1 MELGE
6 DGKYYL
12 DLAHKKELDGDLVKK
27 IIINLTENKKT
38 NIHIEQIEGK
48 NYYFE
53 QQAART
59 YIYTEPNNK
68 TEISNSPIE
77 IEFKTKNKTEK
88 RYIFSLSQY
97 KQTLQYFGF
106 SFPWS
111 NDLVLS
117 ESNLEILIYHNSI
130 LINQEIIIEEAGI
143 FEKDIFNENENENKT
158 SQDISN
164 NIKKLEDLSIYI
176 EYYIKNNLDIIKY
189 EEKDFINEN
198 DYKISSSSEFI
209 IFDLWARMNF
219 ITHLEDNIQKEY
231 FFTGPYSIGKTFTL
245 LLLANYNIKNKRKA
259 YFNLET
265 LKTNKNYFEIIA
277 YETRHLFDTKET
289 WKKLFISIQE
299 NDIKEPLSIINYL
312 IKEFSQKKDK
322 KYFFI
327 LDQIKFKSLDEDDI
341 EYQKIKTIR
350 ESIKNSENCI
360 LIGCC
365 SINYKGVKDLLFAQW
380 FSIKFDKTKDI
391 YLNYIY
397 SFKKTKNDYDDNK
410 YLKMLGNLYR
420 YINIKNVLNKK
431 ILNILTK
438 KIKEKIEKFYNK
450 DKLLSLSDL
459 DKIEVNKSFNDN
471 NGFKLFLEK
480 IPFKYFI
487 IYIKNHCIDF
497 AYPLVKKAI
506 KELIDSYEIENFKG
520 NNEAER
526 GWNFERKVID
536 KIKTSHV
543 FGKYYIDNYVEIPTI
558 YRKYKIKD
566 ELFSNSENTLF
577 YFTFMNARRYDCA
590 IYLYDLKA
598 LILNKISIK
607 KTRKQLQKYSKEN
620 INKDLNDIQKFLKIN
635 NIEVKKY
642 YILFILD
649 EDNYTQKENYEL
661 IESFYLKYCL
671 FNYKKNIFTTAVE
684 NFNSINYLNK
694 GELDINIEDGKLY
707 EFGIYNN
714 SFIYDNDL
722 NEIKSFKFYSEK
734 GMTLKDFLE
743 QIFGEDNYERFH
755 EVFKYNEDKYY
766 LIKTT
771 TLFEKEYRII
781 GTELF
786 DAKSTVFLNLSGGVL
801 YIGIGKN
808 NEEKIKFSFMTLDHF
823 TFFNQVDNN
832 IKIPFMTG
840 FLFKSTEITQFYK

>member
-1 MELGE
+1 M
-6 DGKYYL
+6 
-12 DLAHKKELDGDLVKK
+12 
-27 IIINLTENKKT
+27 
-38 NIHIEQIEGK
+38 
-48 NYYFE
+48 
-53 QQAART
+53 
-59 YIYTEPNNK
+59 
-68 TEISNSPIE
+68 
-77 IEFKTKNKTEK
+77 
-88 RYIFSLSQY
+88 
-97 KQTLQYFGF
+97 
-106 SFPWS
+106 
-111 NDLVLS
+111 
-117 ESNLEILIYHNSI
+117 
-130 LINQEIIIEEAGI
+130 
-143 FEKDIFNENENENKT
+143 
-158 SQDISN
+158 
-164 NIKKLEDLSIYI
+164 
-176 EYYIKNNLDIIKY
+176 
-189 EEKDFINEN
+189 
-198 DYKISSSSEFI
+198 
-209 IFDLWARMNF
+209 
-219 ITHLEDNIQKEY
+219 
-231 FFTGPYSIGKTFTL
+231 
-245 LLLANYNIKNKRKA
+245 
-259 YFNLET
+259 
-265 LKTNKNYFEIIA
+265 
-277 YETRHLFDTKET
+277 
-289 WKKLFISIQE
+289 
-299 NDIKEPLSIINYL
+299 
-312 IKEFSQKKDK
+312 
-322 KYFFI
+322 
-327 LDQIKFKSLDEDDI
+327 
-341 EYQKIKTIR
+341 
-350 ESIKNSENCI
+350 
-360 LIGCC
+360 
-365 SINYKGVKDLLFAQW
+365 
-380 FSIKFDKTKDI
+380 
-391 YLNYIY
+391 
-397 SFKKTKNDYDDNK
+397 
-410 YLKMLGNLYR
+410 
-420 YINIKNVLNKK
+420 NKK

-438 KIKEKIEKFYNK
+438 KIKEKIKKFYNK

-471 NGFKLFLEK
+471 NGFRLFLEK
-480 IPFKYFI
+480 IPFKYFV
-487 IYIKNHCIDF
+487 IYFENHCVDFAYPLVYFKNHCVDF

-536 KIKTSHV
+536 KIKTSHI

-823 TFFNQVDNN
+823 IFFNQVDNN